1 MKAITGIII
10 AAAAFLLLNR
20 KSIKR
25 IPIESGEQNN
35 TVDYETEELPAPLSF
50 AADWDVPTF
59 PRQNVYSSKGYLS
72 VTNKTDKQI
81 NTTIEVFFG
90 DTVMTQDGKTIP
102 LQVNEI
108 TDCATISF
116 GNGDAKTV
124 QIPANTTLRLDVV
137 VEFVDASGVLFPFR
151 ATKPYMFEFYTGYS
165 VNGIDFSDVIKSTIP
180 QNRSGSNLILNV
192 DNTYDLADTEESD
205 TEEADTEEYVNPIS
219 ISDFQFTSVS
229 EPVTG
234 IVLGFYG
241 TFKINNLS
249 NIPKNVNV
257 HVALPDEIENQEGQL
272 VSLSEYPNAAK
283 VLLYENTK
291 SYKGAK
297 SFMVELDALE
307 NHTFKFWY
315 ELNNAQGVRMW
326 ESKAVNVPVQFNI
339 IYSVDG
345 IDYTVYVSRRTGTKK

>member
-1 MKAITGIII
+1 MNAITGIII

-20 KSIKR
+20 KSIKSS
-25 IPIESGEQNN
+25 PTESGQQNN

-50 AADWDVPTF
+50 SVNWEVPTF
-59 PRQNVYSSKGYLS
+59 PRQNVYLSKGCLS

-81 NTTIEVFFG
+81 MTTIEVFFG

-102 LQVNEI
+102 LQVNKI

-116 GNGDAKTV
+116 GNEDAKTV
-124 QIPANTTLRLDVV
+124 QIPSNTTLRFDVV

-151 ATKPYMFEFYTGYS
+151 ATKPYSFEFFVGYS
-165 VNGIDFSDVIKSTIP
+165 VNGIVFSDVIKSTIP
-180 QNRSGSNLILNV
+180 KSQSGNNLILNV
-192 DNTYDLADTEESD
+192 DNTYDFAD

-219 ISDFQFTSVS
+219 ISDLKFTSCS
-229 EPVTG
+229 EPVSG

-257 HVALPDEIENQEGQL
+257 HVALPDEVENQEGKL
-272 VSLSEYPNAAK
+272 VSLSEYPHVAN
-283 VLLYENTK
+283 VILYENTK

-307 NHTFKFWY
+307 THLFKFWY
-315 ELNNAQGVRMW
+315 QLNNAQGVRMW

-339 IYSVDG
+339 LYSVDG
-345 IDYTVYVSRRTGTKK
+345 IEYSVYVSRRTGNKKLN